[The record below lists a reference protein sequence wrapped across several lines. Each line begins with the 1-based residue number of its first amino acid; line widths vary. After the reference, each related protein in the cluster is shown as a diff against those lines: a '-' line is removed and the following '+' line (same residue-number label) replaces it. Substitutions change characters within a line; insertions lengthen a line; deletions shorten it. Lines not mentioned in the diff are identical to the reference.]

1 LPAISRTFPLLSS
14 LCTAAVLALAAP
26 GAQAVDAGVTDSEIR
41 IGASAVLSGSLGPQ
55 TLSYGAGAK
64 LYFDSVNA
72 GGGVNGRKIVYSQ
85 VDDGFDV
92 PRSLENSK
100 KLIQDDK
107 VFVLFQPT
115 GTLHTTALLPL
126 ATESKT
132 IVFGPVSGA
141 TTLRDTPNRY
151 LFHVR
156 AGYGDEAQRIVQ
168 QLRQLG
174 TPKVAMLYQDDGFG
188 KTLLAEVKRATEA
201 LKLPLVAEI
210 KVDPKNP
217 DFKAAAEQLHKAGP
231 QAVIMGTAGGM
242 FSSLVK
248 AVHVTPLRP
257 NIYGFSVANVDT
269 LSKDLGPQAR
279 GIILAQ
285 IMPSIRNS
293 STAIVAE
300 YLGLLRGKDAGAKP
314 SSAQFEGFVHAKLL
328 VHGFKAAGPKLTTE
342 SFIKAMEG
350 LGEVRYDKFSARYSP
365 QSHNGANYVELAIVG
380 NEGELRY

>member
-1 LPAISRTFPLLSS
+1 LSAIRKTFPFVSS
-14 LCTAAVLALAAP
+14 LCAALLALAAP
-26 GAQAVDAGVTDSEIR
+26 SAQAVDAGVTDSEIR
-41 IGASAVLSGSLGPQ
+41 IGASVALTGFLGPQ
-55 TLSYGAGAK
+55 TVSYSAGAK

-72 GGGVNGRKIVYSQ
+72 GGGVNGRKIVYTQ
-85 VDDGFDV
+85 IDDGYDV
-92 PRSLENSK
+92 PKSLENSK

-115 GTLHTTALLPL
+115 GTPQTTALLPL

-141 TTLRDTPNRY
+141 PALRDTPNHY

-156 AGYGDEAQRIVQ
+156 ASYRDEAERIVQ

-174 TPKVAMLYQDDGFG
+174 TPKVAMFYQDDTFG
-188 KTLLAEVKRATEA
+188 KTLLAEVKRAAEA
-201 LKLPLVAEI
+201 IKLPLVAEA

-217 DFKAAAEQLHKAGP
+217 DFKAAAAQIEKAAP
-231 QAVIMGTAGGM
+231 HAVIMGSAGGM
-242 FSSLVK
+242 FSSMAK
-248 AVHVTPLRP
+248 AVHATSLRP

-269 LSKDLGPQAR
+269 LNKDLGPQAR

-285 IMPSIRNS
+285 IMPPVRN
-293 STAIVAE
+293 TTIAIVSE
-300 YLGLLRGKDAGAKP
+300 YLGLLRSKDAGAKP

-328 VHGFKAAGPKLTTE
+328 VHGLKAAGPRLTTE

-380 NEGELRY
+380 DAGELRY